1 MKYATKLSDALHI
14 LAFLSMGVGQR
25 ITSAKIAESVKTNPA
40 YIRQLMAKLKS
51 AGMITSSQGQA
62 NAELTR
68 RPDEI
73 TVLDVYRA
81 IEGNKPLLHWDI
93 DTNPEC
99 GVGIYV
105 QLSIADFYQEIQKA
119 AEQKMQT
126 ITLQDIID
134 RYGKKLDELEQKA
147 ERDFTP

>member
-1 MKYATKLSDALHI
+1 
-14 LAFLSMGVGQR
+14 
-25 ITSAKIAESVKTNPA
+25 
-40 YIRQLMAKLKS
+40 MAALKS
-51 AGMITSSQGQA
+51 AGIIASSQGQA

-68 RPDEI
+68 RPGEI

-119 AEQKMQT
+119 AEQKMQA

-134 RYGKKLDELEQKA
+134 RYGKKLDELEQKS
-147 ERDFTP
+147 E

>member
-1 MKYATKLSDALHI
+1 MKYSTKLSDALHI

-40 YIRQLMAKLKS
+40 YIRQLMAALKS
-51 AGMITSSQGQA
+51 AGMIASSQV
-62 NAELTR
+62 LKR
-68 RPDEI
+68 SPDSI
-73 TVLDVYRA
+73 TLLEVYRA
-81 IEGNKPLLHWDI
+81 VEGRKPLLHLDTR
-93 DTNPEC
+93 TNPEC

-119 AEQKMQT
+119 AEQKMQA

-134 RYGKKLDELEQKA
+134 RYGKKLDELEQKS
-147 ERDFTP
+147 E